1 MIVGGI
7 DVSMETLDMG
17 IFADGHN
24 GRHRKFTNDES
35 GFAKLYEFAR
45 SSGVECFALEA
56 TGPYHKAVVRFL
68 RKQGAQVVCLNPRR
82 SRQLALGLGILAKDD
97 KLDAFVLARAVAM
110 GARAHSSERTLVHES
125 ALELSRRI
133 EQLKQDR
140 AKERTR
146 LKEPRLS
153 KTVEESLRRHVQW
166 LAVEIDELEL
176 QWFNLIQEDADLAE
190 SYRFVISVPNVG
202 PKTARVVVSE
212 LPPKGQILAR
222 RKAVGLAGL
231 APKRKRSGTSLNAQ
245 DRIPKACNS
254 HLKKAMYMPA
264 VQALRRSPDL
274 RDFHMR
280 LVAAGKHPKQALAA
294 VMRKIFTRILAVL
307 ERRTEWKADLTT

>member
-7 DVSMETLDMG
+7 DVSMETLDVG
-17 IFADGHN
+17 IFSQDRH
-24 GRHRKFTNDES
+24 GRHRQFPNDEF
-35 GFAKLYEFAR
+35 GFAKLREFAEGF
-45 SSGVECFALEA
+45 GVDCFALEA

-68 RKQGAQVVCLNPRR
+68 REGGARVVCLNPRR
-82 SRQLALGLGILAKDD
+82 ARQLALGLGILAKDD

-110 GARAHSSERTLVHES
+110 GARSEPSERTRVHEA

-133 EQLKQDR
+133 EQLGQDR

-153 KTVEESLRRHVQW
+153 QFVEESLRRHIQW
-166 LAVEIDELEL
+166 LGAQIEELER
-176 QWFNLIQEDADLAE
+176 QWLDLIQEDADLLE

-212 LPPKGQILAR
+212 LPPKEQILAR

-231 APKRKRSGTSLNAQ
+231 APKRKRSGTSLNAP

-254 HLKKAMYMPA
+254 HLKKALYMPA

-274 RDFHMR
+274 RDFYVR
-280 LVAAGKHPKQALAA
+280 LVGTGKHPKQALTA
-294 VMRKIFTRILAVL
+294 VMRKIWTRILAVL
-307 ERRTEWKADLTT
+307 ERRSEWKQYLTT